1 MIDPKYNT
9 NPSSLRNSTMRLTLL
24 LLLLPVGKKRHCS
37 EFLRNRFVADEKHIS
52 KISSAV
58 FKRFD
63 MKYRRTTFIL
73 FPEDFGGNQRT
84 KKPISEYTEIV
95 SAVF

>member
-1 MIDPKYNT
+1 M
-9 NPSSLRNSTMRLTLL
+9 
-24 LLLLPVGKKRHCS
+24 
-37 EFLRNRFVADEKHIS
+37 ADEKHIS

-73 FPEDFGGNQRT
+73 FPEDFGGNQRS
-84 KKPISEYTEIV
+84 KKPVSEYTAIL
-95 SAVF
+95 SAGF